1 MLWEVESS
9 FYEDKKEINNNIN
22 QSICSINI
30 LSEEIS
36 ENINNQKQKNF
47 LGRKRKKF
55 WKF

>member
-1 MLWEVESS
+1 MLREVESS

-55 WKF
+55 